1 MLYLIIITS
10 IIVAYLRGTKEGMVM
25 IKKDDKMAI
34 PSNEHGVRIHQWFG
48 QYHLI
53 SLSKDLLLI
62 SIGAISSCLIML
74 CVFGVIKEYSLNALV
89 TLPFLLLFLI
99 WDTYEYAYSQS
110 RFKLWINPKL
120 EHITLIDFV
129 SWHEGSETMH
139 ILRAIGIIGMIG
151 WMI

>member
-34 PSNEHGVRIHQWFG
+34 PSNEHGVRIHKWFG

-53 SLSKDLLLI
+53 SLTKDV
-62 SIGAISSCLIML
+62 CLICLGTQL
-74 CVFGVIKEYSLNALV
+74 CLYSSPDNSLLEV
-89 TLPFLLLFLI
+89 TTLFILLWLLI

-139 ILRAIGIIGMIG
+139 ILRAIGIIGMVG